1 MDFTVCQAHR
11 ITLFIEKF
19 NEVVEQLKTN
29 YELVLVGD
37 YNIDMLKD
45 YANKICFVMSSI

>member
-1 MDFTVCQAHR
+1 MPGTN
-11 ITLFIEKF
+11 INLFIEKF

-29 YELVLVGD
+29 YELVLVVD

-45 YANKICFVMSSI
+45 DVNRNNFSLCL